1 MHCTFGMDAR
11 AEIRKEY
18 CMPTLILTR
27 RDTLTLLNMKDVIG
41 AVEQGFRDWTQGRG
55 VMPPKAYLQVKD
67 GDFRAMP
74 ASLPGAAGIK
84 WVNVHPGN
92 PAKGLPTVMAVLICN
107 DPATGY
113 PLAIMDAT
121 DITAFRTGATSAIAS
136 RFLARK
142 NSKTL
147 GVVGAGR
154 QAYTQIL
161 ALLEYFSFQKIKAYD
176 ISPKV
181 TEHLIKSLP
190 GQPVAASSLIDA
202 VQSDIVCTV
211 TPARQPIVKQEWI
224 LPGTHI
230 NAVGADAEG
239 KEELDPTIVK
249 MARVV
254 VDDIR
259 QSIKAGEIN
268 VPISKGLYSQHEV
281 YGTLGELITNQKKG
295 RANDNEVTI
304 FDSTGVAIED
314 IAVAHKLYLNAK
326 EKGIGL
332 TVNLVDA

>member
-1 MHCTFGMDAR
+1 M
-11 AEIRKEY
+11 
-18 CMPTLILTR
+18 MPTLILTR
-27 RDTLTLLNMKDVIG
+27 RDTMELLKMKDVIN
-41 AVEQGFRDWTQGRG
+41 AVEQGFRDWTQGNG
-55 VMPPKAYLQVKD
+55 IMPPKAYLQVKD

-92 PAKGLPTVMAVLICN
+92 PAMGLPTVMAVLICN
-107 DPATGY
+107 DPVTGY

-136 RFLARK
+136 RYLARK

-154 QAYTQIL
+154 QAFTQIL

-181 TEHLIKSLP
+181 TDHLISSLP
-190 GQPVAASSLIDA
+190 GQPIVTSSLIEA

-211 TPARQPIVKQEWI
+211 TPARQPVVKQEWI

-239 KEELDPTIVK
+239 KEELEPTIVK
-249 MARVV
+249 MSKVV

-259 QSIKAGEIN
+259 QSVKAGEIN
-268 VPISKGLYSQHEV
+268 VPITKGLYTQHDV
-281 YGTLGELITNQKKG
+281 YGTLGELVTNQKRG
-295 RANDNEVTI
+295 RANESEITI

-314 IAVAHKLYLNAK
+314 IAVAHMLYKTAGK
-326 EKGIGL
+326 KKIGL
-332 TVNLVDA
+332 SLNLVDA